1 MKCASVIHRESC
13 RRVHRV
19 VCGTKAI
26 HSMCIDKQAW
36 IKEEL
41 SGSTASDLD
50 EEEVCNP
57 SESVMSLQE

>member
-1 MKCASVIHRESC
+1 MQRIIELCVGQKL
-13 RRVHRV
+13 
-19 VCGTKAI
+19 GTI

>member
-1 MKCASVIHRESC
+1 MQALYIENHAEECIELCVGQKL
-13 RRVHRV
+13 
-19 VCGTKAI
+19 GTI
-26 HSMCIDKQAW
+26 HSMCIDKRAW